1 MPRLLSKKTKVA
13 DILDE
18 KHIILL
24 PEEKVTPDANST
36 IGANGK
42 IIITEKT
49 AQEEVAELV
58 SAETENKETKEEKT
72 ELNIDMIAQA
82 YNPITEQIVVE
93 TVAIPFETVTK
104 NVSDGAKETKNQV
117 LQEGKEGKRE
127 VTYRVKYQNEVEI
140 DRKEINSVVIEEPVN
155 KIIQVKAKQV
165 TSRGSSL
172 PRTTGGNSS
181 GTIYKITAYCPCSK
195 CCGKATGRT
204 ASGTKATP
212 GRTVA
217 ESWTTV
223 CELMEK
229 DSIQEV
235 SQLKELIKRARGN
248 HNEISWGARRMKIY
262 PLIRDRYLPRLR
274 RVEYFYEYSELRTLN
289 KDEIDALYKKD
300 PQKLTASEFWSYIM
314 SQKDATDEKRE
325 ALYREALSIHPDL
338 MIAANNLAS
347 LLIKQNRADT
357 TLLKPFIT
365 QDAPSA
371 ILVNQ
376 TVAYLQ
382 KRDFKRANH
391 FAELLPDNKDTEIV
405 KALAAAMDGKY
416 QEAYPIFEKQGGIN
430 QAILLLSMKQNSKAW
445 EVLKKVEDT
454 SPDTEYVKAIAANRL
469 NNVNEAVIHLRNAIT
484 QKPSLKEIAQKDGDV
499 LDLLDLL
506 DLDKK

>member
-1 MPRLLSKKTKVA
+1 MLKNNVDEKASISLKRIIGICLIFLFISGICVFAANKQVRNVQIILSNGCEMNVVTSKTKVA

-217 ESWTTV
+217 ASSKYAFGTKLNIGGHIYTV
-223 CELMEK
+223 E
-229 DSIQEV
+229 D
-235 SQLKELIKRARGN
+235 RGGAITGN
-248 HNEISWGARRMKIY
+248 KIDIFVNSHSEALQWGV
-262 PLIRDRYLPRLR
+262 RYLP
-274 RVEYFYEYSELRTLN
+274 VSV
-289 KDEIDALYKKD
+289 
-300 PQKLTASEFWSYIM
+300 
-314 SQKDATDEKRE
+314 
-325 ALYREALSIHPDL
+325 
-338 MIAANNLAS
+338 
-347 LLIKQNRADT
+347 
-357 TLLKPFIT
+357 
-365 QDAPSA
+365 
-371 ILVNQ
+371 VN
-376 TVAYLQ
+376 
-382 KRDFKRANH
+382 
-391 FAELLPDNKDTEIV
+391 
-405 KALAAAMDGKY
+405 
-416 QEAYPIFEKQGGIN
+416 
-430 QAILLLSMKQNSKAW
+430 
-445 EVLKKVEDT
+445 
-454 SPDTEYVKAIAANRL
+454 
-469 NNVNEAVIHLRNAIT
+469 
-484 QKPSLKEIAQKDGDV
+484 
-499 LDLLDLL
+499 
-506 DLDKK
+506 

>member
-1 MPRLLSKKTKVA
+1 MLKNNVDEKASISLKRIIGICLIFLFISGICVFAANKQVRNVQITLSNGCEMNVVTSKTKVA

-58 SAETENKETKEEKT
+58 SAEAENKETKEEKT

-217 ESWTTV
+217 ASSKYAFGTKLNIGGHIYTV
-223 CELMEK
+223 E
-229 DSIQEV
+229 D
-235 SQLKELIKRARGN
+235 RGGAITGN
-248 HNEISWGARRMKIY
+248 KIDIFVNSHSEALQWGV
-262 PLIRDRYLPRLR
+262 RYLP
-274 RVEYFYEYSELRTLN
+274 VSV
-289 KDEIDALYKKD
+289 
-300 PQKLTASEFWSYIM
+300 
-314 SQKDATDEKRE
+314 
-325 ALYREALSIHPDL
+325 
-338 MIAANNLAS
+338 
-347 LLIKQNRADT
+347 
-357 TLLKPFIT
+357 
-365 QDAPSA
+365 
-371 ILVNQ
+371 VN
-376 TVAYLQ
+376 
-382 KRDFKRANH
+382 
-391 FAELLPDNKDTEIV
+391 
-405 KALAAAMDGKY
+405 
-416 QEAYPIFEKQGGIN
+416 
-430 QAILLLSMKQNSKAW
+430 
-445 EVLKKVEDT
+445 
-454 SPDTEYVKAIAANRL
+454 
-469 NNVNEAVIHLRNAIT
+469 
-484 QKPSLKEIAQKDGDV
+484 
-499 LDLLDLL
+499 
-506 DLDKK
+506 

>member
-1 MPRLLSKKTKVA
+1 MLKNNVDEKASISLKRIIGICLIFLFISGICVFAANKQVRNVQITLSNGCEMNVVTSKTKVA
-13 DILDE
+13 DLLDE

-217 ESWTTV
+217 ASSKYAFGTKLNIGGHIYTV
-223 CELMEK
+223 E
-229 DSIQEV
+229 D
-235 SQLKELIKRARGN
+235 RGGAITGN
-248 HNEISWGARRMKIY
+248 KIDIFVNSHSEALQWGV
-262 PLIRDRYLPRLR
+262 RYLP
-274 RVEYFYEYSELRTLN
+274 VSV
-289 KDEIDALYKKD
+289 
-300 PQKLTASEFWSYIM
+300 
-314 SQKDATDEKRE
+314 
-325 ALYREALSIHPDL
+325 
-338 MIAANNLAS
+338 
-347 LLIKQNRADT
+347 
-357 TLLKPFIT
+357 
-365 QDAPSA
+365 
-371 ILVNQ
+371 VN
-376 TVAYLQ
+376 
-382 KRDFKRANH
+382 
-391 FAELLPDNKDTEIV
+391 
-405 KALAAAMDGKY
+405 
-416 QEAYPIFEKQGGIN
+416 
-430 QAILLLSMKQNSKAW
+430 
-445 EVLKKVEDT
+445 
-454 SPDTEYVKAIAANRL
+454 
-469 NNVNEAVIHLRNAIT
+469 
-484 QKPSLKEIAQKDGDV
+484 
-499 LDLLDLL
+499 
-506 DLDKK
+506 

>member
-1 MPRLLSKKTKVA
+1 MLKNNVDEKASISLKRIIGICLIFLFISGICVFAANKQVRNVQITLSNGCEMNVVTSKTKVA

-217 ESWTTV
+217 ASGKYAFGTKLNIGGHIYTV
-223 CELMEK
+223 E
-229 DSIQEV
+229 D
-235 SQLKELIKRARGN
+235 RGGAITGN
-248 HNEISWGARRMKIY
+248 KIDIFVNSHSEALQWGV
-262 PLIRDRYLPRLR
+262 RYLP
-274 RVEYFYEYSELRTLN
+274 VSV
-289 KDEIDALYKKD
+289 
-300 PQKLTASEFWSYIM
+300 
-314 SQKDATDEKRE
+314 
-325 ALYREALSIHPDL
+325 
-338 MIAANNLAS
+338 
-347 LLIKQNRADT
+347 
-357 TLLKPFIT
+357 
-365 QDAPSA
+365 
-371 ILVNQ
+371 VN
-376 TVAYLQ
+376 
-382 KRDFKRANH
+382 
-391 FAELLPDNKDTEIV
+391 
-405 KALAAAMDGKY
+405 
-416 QEAYPIFEKQGGIN
+416 
-430 QAILLLSMKQNSKAW
+430 
-445 EVLKKVEDT
+445 
-454 SPDTEYVKAIAANRL
+454 
-469 NNVNEAVIHLRNAIT
+469 
-484 QKPSLKEIAQKDGDV
+484 
-499 LDLLDLL
+499 
-506 DLDKK
+506 

>member
-1 MPRLLSKKTKVA
+1 MLKNNVDEKASISLKRIIGICLIFLFISGICVFAANKQVRNVQITLSNGCEMNVVTSKTKVA

-117 LQEGKEGKRE
+117 LQEGKEGKRK

-217 ESWTTV
+217 ASSKYAFGTKLNIGGHIYTV
-223 CELMEK
+223 E
-229 DSIQEV
+229 D
-235 SQLKELIKRARGN
+235 RGGAITGN
-248 HNEISWGARRMKIY
+248 KIDIFVNSHSEALQWGV
-262 PLIRDRYLPRLR
+262 RYLP
-274 RVEYFYEYSELRTLN
+274 VSV
-289 KDEIDALYKKD
+289 
-300 PQKLTASEFWSYIM
+300 
-314 SQKDATDEKRE
+314 
-325 ALYREALSIHPDL
+325 
-338 MIAANNLAS
+338 
-347 LLIKQNRADT
+347 
-357 TLLKPFIT
+357 
-365 QDAPSA
+365 
-371 ILVNQ
+371 VN
-376 TVAYLQ
+376 
-382 KRDFKRANH
+382 
-391 FAELLPDNKDTEIV
+391 
-405 KALAAAMDGKY
+405 
-416 QEAYPIFEKQGGIN
+416 
-430 QAILLLSMKQNSKAW
+430 
-445 EVLKKVEDT
+445 
-454 SPDTEYVKAIAANRL
+454 
-469 NNVNEAVIHLRNAIT
+469 
-484 QKPSLKEIAQKDGDV
+484 
-499 LDLLDLL
+499 
-506 DLDKK
+506 

>member
-1 MPRLLSKKTKVA
+1 MLKNNVDEKASISLKRIIGICLIFLFISGICVFAANKQVRNVQITLSNGCEMNVVTSKTKVA

-58 SAETENKETKEEKT
+58 SAETENKET

-217 ESWTTV
+217 ASSKYAFGTKLNIGGHIYTV
-223 CELMEK
+223 E
-229 DSIQEV
+229 D
-235 SQLKELIKRARGN
+235 RGGAITGN
-248 HNEISWGARRMKIY
+248 KIDIFVNSHSEALQWGV
-262 PLIRDRYLPRLR
+262 RYLP
-274 RVEYFYEYSELRTLN
+274 VSV
-289 KDEIDALYKKD
+289 
-300 PQKLTASEFWSYIM
+300 
-314 SQKDATDEKRE
+314 
-325 ALYREALSIHPDL
+325 
-338 MIAANNLAS
+338 
-347 LLIKQNRADT
+347 
-357 TLLKPFIT
+357 
-365 QDAPSA
+365 
-371 ILVNQ
+371 VN
-376 TVAYLQ
+376 
-382 KRDFKRANH
+382 
-391 FAELLPDNKDTEIV
+391 
-405 KALAAAMDGKY
+405 
-416 QEAYPIFEKQGGIN
+416 
-430 QAILLLSMKQNSKAW
+430 
-445 EVLKKVEDT
+445 
-454 SPDTEYVKAIAANRL
+454 
-469 NNVNEAVIHLRNAIT
+469 
-484 QKPSLKEIAQKDGDV
+484 
-499 LDLLDLL
+499 
-506 DLDKK
+506 

>member
-1 MPRLLSKKTKVA
+1 MLKNNVDEKASISLKRIIGICLIFLFISGICVFAANKQVRNVQITLSNGCEMNVATSKTKVA

-217 ESWTTV
+217 ASSKYAFGTKLNIGGHIYTV
-223 CELMEK
+223 E
-229 DSIQEV
+229 D
-235 SQLKELIKRARGN
+235 RGGAITGN
-248 HNEISWGARRMKIY
+248 KIDIFVNSHSEALQWGV
-262 PLIRDRYLPRLR
+262 RYLP
-274 RVEYFYEYSELRTLN
+274 VSV
-289 KDEIDALYKKD
+289 
-300 PQKLTASEFWSYIM
+300 
-314 SQKDATDEKRE
+314 
-325 ALYREALSIHPDL
+325 
-338 MIAANNLAS
+338 
-347 LLIKQNRADT
+347 
-357 TLLKPFIT
+357 
-365 QDAPSA
+365 
-371 ILVNQ
+371 VN
-376 TVAYLQ
+376 
-382 KRDFKRANH
+382 
-391 FAELLPDNKDTEIV
+391 
-405 KALAAAMDGKY
+405 
-416 QEAYPIFEKQGGIN
+416 
-430 QAILLLSMKQNSKAW
+430 
-445 EVLKKVEDT
+445 
-454 SPDTEYVKAIAANRL
+454 
-469 NNVNEAVIHLRNAIT
+469 
-484 QKPSLKEIAQKDGDV
+484 
-499 LDLLDLL
+499 
-506 DLDKK
+506 

>member
-1 MPRLLSKKTKVA
+1 MLKNNVDEKASISLKRIIGICLIFLFISGICVFAANKQVRNVQITLSNGCEMNVVTSKTKVA

-155 KIIQVKAKQV
+155 KIVQVKAKQV

-217 ESWTTV
+217 ASSKYAFGTKLNIGGHIYTV
-223 CELMEK
+223 E
-229 DSIQEV
+229 D
-235 SQLKELIKRARGN
+235 RGGAITGN
-248 HNEISWGARRMKIY
+248 KIDIFVNSHSEALQWGV
-262 PLIRDRYLPRLR
+262 RYLP
-274 RVEYFYEYSELRTLN
+274 VSV
-289 KDEIDALYKKD
+289 
-300 PQKLTASEFWSYIM
+300 
-314 SQKDATDEKRE
+314 
-325 ALYREALSIHPDL
+325 
-338 MIAANNLAS
+338 
-347 LLIKQNRADT
+347 
-357 TLLKPFIT
+357 
-365 QDAPSA
+365 
-371 ILVNQ
+371 VN
-376 TVAYLQ
+376 
-382 KRDFKRANH
+382 
-391 FAELLPDNKDTEIV
+391 
-405 KALAAAMDGKY
+405 
-416 QEAYPIFEKQGGIN
+416 
-430 QAILLLSMKQNSKAW
+430 
-445 EVLKKVEDT
+445 
-454 SPDTEYVKAIAANRL
+454 
-469 NNVNEAVIHLRNAIT
+469 
-484 QKPSLKEIAQKDGDV
+484 
-499 LDLLDLL
+499 
-506 DLDKK
+506 